1 MKKSLLE
8 IWQFRELLGG
18 LVKKDI
24 KLRYKQTL
32 IGIAWA
38 VFSPITLTLIF
49 SSVFS
54 GFTAG
59 KTGAIPR
66 YPLFVYSGLAVWF
79 LFSGSL
85 SSAVSVLVNNSS
97 LVTKVYFPRE
107 VFPLSAV
114 FSKLLDFSLALAVLL
129 IMLPFFKV
137 PLSAGLL
144 WIPVIVLVQLAFT
157 AGLALLL
164 SMGNLFFRDVKY
176 IFDSVITIWMF
187 ATSVIYPI
195 KSVSPLKNNLLAL
208 NPMIPII
215 DAFRGAVFEG
225 RLSNPI
231 PFMLASGIAIITLFA
246 GLALFHKMEYLF
258 AERI

>member
-1 MKKSLLE
+1 MKKSLKE
-8 IWQFRELLGG
+8 IWRYRELLGG
-18 LVKKDI
+18 LINKDI

-32 IGIAWA
+32 LGIAWA
-38 VFSPITLTLIF
+38 VFSPLTLTLIF
-49 SSVFS
+49 TFVFS
-54 GFTAG
+54 RFAAV
-59 KTGAIPR
+59 KTGAIP
-66 YPLFVYSGLAVWF
+66 YPLFVYSGLAVWT

-85 SSAVSVLVNNSS
+85 ASAVTVLVNNSS

-114 FSKLLDFSLALAVLL
+114 LSKLPDFFLGLAVLF
-129 IMLPFFKV
+129 IMLPFFNV
-137 PLSAGLL
+137 PFTAGLL

-195 KSVSPLKNNLLAL
+195 KSSNPLINNLLAL
-208 NPMIPII
+208 NPLIPVI
-215 DAFRGAVFEG
+215 DAFRDAVFEG
-225 RLSNPI
+225 GIRNPV
-231 PFMLASGIAIITLFA
+231 PFLLASAIALITLFA
-246 GLALFHKMEYLF
+246 GLALFHKLEYLF